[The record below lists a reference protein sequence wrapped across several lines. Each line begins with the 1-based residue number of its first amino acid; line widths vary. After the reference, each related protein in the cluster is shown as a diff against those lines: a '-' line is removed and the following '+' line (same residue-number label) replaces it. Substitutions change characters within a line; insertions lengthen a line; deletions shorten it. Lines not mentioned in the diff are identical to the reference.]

1 MKKLCLNFTQTNDPL
16 FSSLLKILKIF
27 SIKVVLH
34 HLENEEKNY

>member
-1 MKKLCLNFTQTNDPL
+1 MKKLCSNFTLTNEPF
-16 FSSLLKILKIF
+16 FSSLLKIF